1 MYPGKRIFDIIFSLI
16 VLIMISPILL
26 LVSILIKLDSNGA
39 VFYRAKRVGQFG
51 TVFKMWKFRTMVAQA
66 ETKGP
71 SITVANDPRV
81 TKIGKILRKTKID
94 EWPSFL
100 NVLQGDMSI
109 VGPRP
114 ESEDWIKKYS
124 KQEEKV
130 LLIKPGITGPS
141 QLKYR
146 NEERLLSGEDWQQK
160 YLILMKDKLSIDLR
174 YFAENSFF
182 RDLKIIFRTII

>member
-1 MYPGKRIFDIIFSLI
+1 
-16 VLIMISPILL
+16 MISPLL
-26 LVSILIKLDSNGA
+26 FLVSILIKLDSKGT

-51 TVFKMWKFRTMVAQA
+51 TVFNMWKFRTMISEA
-66 ETKGP
+66 EIKGP

-81 TKIGKILRKTKID
+81 TKIGKILRRTKID

-100 NVLQGDMSI
+100 NVLWGDMSV

-114 ESEDWIKKYS
+114 ESEDWAKKYS

-146 NEERLLSGEDWQQK
+146 NEEKLLSGEDWQQK
-160 YLILMKDKLSIDLR
+160 YLIMMKDKLSIDLK

-182 RDLKIIFRTII
+182 RDLRIIFKTVV

>member
-1 MYPGKRIFDIIFSLI
+1 MYPGKRIFDIIFSIIILM
-16 VLIMISPILL
+16 MISPLL
-26 LVSILIKLDSNGA
+26 FLVSILIKLDSKGT

-51 TVFKMWKFRTMVAQA
+51 TVFNMWKFRTMISEA
-66 ETKGP
+66 EIKGP

-81 TKIGKILRKTKID
+81 TKIGKILRRTKID

-100 NVLQGDMSI
+100 NVLWGDMSV

-114 ESEDWIKKYS
+114 ESEDWVKKYS

-146 NEERLLSGEDWQQK
+146 NEEKLLSGEDWQQK
-160 YLILMKDKLSIDLR
+160 YLIMMKDKLSIDLK
-174 YFAENSFF
+174 YFAENSFL
-182 RDLKIIFRTII
+182 RDLKIIIKTII

>member
-1 MYPGKRIFDIIFSLI
+1 MYPGKRIFDIIFSIIILM
-16 VLIMISPILL
+16 MISPVLL
-26 LVSILIKLDSNGA
+26 LVSILIKLDSNGT

-51 TVFKMWKFRTMVAQA
+51 AVFNMWKFRTMIEEA
-66 ETKGP
+66 EIKGP

-81 TKIGKILRKTKID
+81 TKIGKILRRTKID

-114 ESEDWIKKYS
+114 ESEDWVKKYS

-130 LLIKPGITGPS
+130 LLIRPGITGPS

-146 NEERLLSGEDWQQK
+146 NEQKFLSGEDWQQK
-160 YLILMKDKLSIDLR
+160 YLILMKDKLSIDLK
-174 YFAENSFF
+174 YFAANSFF
-182 RDLKIIFRTII
+182 RDLRIIFKTVV

>member
-1 MYPGKRIFDIIFSLI
+1 MYPGKRIFDIIFSIIILM
-16 VLIMISPILL
+16 MISPLL
-26 LVSILIKLDSNGA
+26 FLVSILIKLDSKGT

-51 TVFKMWKFRTMVAQA
+51 AVFNMWKFRTMISEA
-66 ETKGP
+66 EIKGP

-81 TKIGKILRKTKID
+81 TKIGKILRRTKID

-100 NVLQGDMSI
+100 NVLWGDMSV

-114 ESEDWIKKYS
+114 ESEDWVKKYS

-146 NEERLLSGEDWQQK
+146 NEEKLLSGEDWQQK
-160 YLILMKDKLSIDLR
+160 YLIMMKDKLSIDLK
-174 YFAENSFF
+174 YFAENSFL
-182 RDLKIIFRTII
+182 RDLKIIIKTII

>member
-1 MYPGKRIFDIIFSLI
+1 MYPGKRIFDIIFSIIILM
-16 VLIMISPILL
+16 MISPLL
-26 LVSILIKLDSNGA
+26 FLVSILIKLDSKGT

-51 TVFKMWKFRTMVAQA
+51 AVFNMWKFRTMIA
-66 ETKGP
+66 EAEIKGP

-81 TKIGKILRKTKID
+81 TKIGKILRRTKID

-100 NVLQGDMSI
+100 NVLWGDMSV

-114 ESEDWIKKYS
+114 ESEDWVKKYS

-146 NEERLLSGEDWQQK
+146 NEEKLLSGEDWHQK
-160 YLILMKDKLSIDLR
+160 YLIMMKDKLSIDLK
-174 YFAENSFF
+174 YFAENSFL
-182 RDLKIIFRTII
+182 RDLKIIIKTII

>member
-1 MYPGKRIFDIIFSLI
+1 
-16 VLIMISPILL
+16 MISPVLL
-26 LVSILIKLDSNGA
+26 LVSILIKLDSNGT

-51 TVFKMWKFRTMVAQA
+51 AVFKMWKFRTMVAQA
-66 ETKGP
+66 EIKGP

-81 TKIGKILRKTKID
+81 TKIGKILRRTKID

-114 ESEDWIKKYS
+114 ESEDWVKKYS

-130 LLIKPGITGPS
+130 LLIRPGITGPS

-146 NEERLLSGEDWQQK
+146 NEEKFLSGEDWQQK
-160 YLILMKDKLSIDLR
+160 YLILMKDKLSIDLK
-174 YFAENSFF
+174 YFAANSFF
-182 RDLKIIFRTII
+182 RDLRIIFKTVV